1 MAKKSK
7 VVKNERRR
15 AVVERY
21 AQRRAELKEIIRSPA
36 SSAEQRLAAQRALGR
51 QPRDASPVRLRNR
64 DAVDGRPRGHLR
76 KFGLSRVRMRELAH
90 QGQLP
95 GVRKASW

>member
-7 VVKNERRR
+7 VVKNDQRR
-15 AVVERY
+15 AMVARY
-21 AQRRAELKEIIRSPA
+21 AERRAELKRIIQSPA
-36 SSAEQRLAAQRALGR
+36 STYEQRLDAQRAIAR

-76 KFGLSRVRMRELAH
+76 KFGLSRVRVRELAH
-90 QGQLP
+90 GGQLP
-95 GVRKASW
+95 GIRKASW

>member
-7 VVKNERRR
+7 IAKHQRQLAMIEQ
-15 AVVERY
+15 Y
-21 AQRRAELKEIIRSPA
+21 ATIRAELKR
-36 SSAEQRLAAQRALGR
+36 QGDYHGLANL
-51 QPRDASPVRLRNR
+51 PKDAHPNRLRKR
-64 DAVDGRPRGHLR
+64 DLLDGRPRGYLN
-76 KFGLSRVRMRELAH
+76 KFGLSRINFRKLAH

>member
-7 VVKNERRR
+7 IAKNEKRK

-21 AQRRAELKEIIRSPA
+21 AARRAELKEILRRP
-36 SSAEQRLAAQRALGR
+36 SSTEREKEAALRELRR
-51 QPRDASPVRLRNR
+51 QPRDASATRVRNR

-76 KFGLSRVRMRELAH
+76 TFGLSRVRVRQLAH
-90 QGQLP
+90 QGYLP
-95 GVRKASW
+95 GVTKSSW

>member
-7 VVKNERRR
+7 VVKNDRRR
-15 AVVERY
+15 EIVARY
-21 AQRRAELKEIIRSPA
+21 AERRAELKRIIRAPG
-36 SSAEQRLAAQRALGR
+36 SSVEQRLAAQSELGR

-76 KFGLSRVRMRELAH
+76 KFGLSRVRVRDMAH

-95 GVRKASW
+95 GVRKSSW